1 MNTVAY
7 LTQFQFM
14 GFWYL
19 IWVYPD
25 GTERLEAV
33 FTSHDELE
41 DYALG

>member
-19 IWVYPD
+19 IWVAPD
-25 GTERLEAV
+25 GTELFEAA
-33 FTSHDELE
+33 FTNYDDLE
-41 DYALG
+41 DYAP